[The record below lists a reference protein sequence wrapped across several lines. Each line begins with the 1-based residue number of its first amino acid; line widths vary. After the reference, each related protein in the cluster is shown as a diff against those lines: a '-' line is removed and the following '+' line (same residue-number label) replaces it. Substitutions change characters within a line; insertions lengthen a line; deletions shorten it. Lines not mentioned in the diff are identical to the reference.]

1 MWRGKY
7 PDIHCD
13 LRSIYNDECH
23 VYTGRCKKDC
33 WRFEHEI
40 DAVLVDLDVIANA
53 RSAMRQ
59 QEFWMQWQRKLRIQN
74 GKPKMYLT
82 ENKIDLFSAYKMAE
96 YTYEVLEEFGPQAIE
111 DIRKQKVTKAVADIT
126 FINIAVTG
134 VIANITKVFT
144 VCFGTYDVRWSEDAL
159 LQEAK
164 GRTSR
169 RNRSS
174 SVIYPALL

>member
-1 MWRGKY
+1 M
-7 PDIHCD
+7 
-13 LRSIYNDECH
+13 
-23 VYTGRCKKDC
+23 DC

-40 DAVLVDLDVIANA
+40 DAVLVDLDVIAKCPIRYA
-53 RSAMRQ
+53 AAGILDAMAKKI
-59 QEFWMQWQRKLRIQN
+59 EIQN

-134 VIANITKVFT
+134 VIANITKRFFT
-144 VCFGTYDVRWSEDAL
+144 VCFGTYDVRWSEDAFYTGS
-159 LQEAK
+159 K